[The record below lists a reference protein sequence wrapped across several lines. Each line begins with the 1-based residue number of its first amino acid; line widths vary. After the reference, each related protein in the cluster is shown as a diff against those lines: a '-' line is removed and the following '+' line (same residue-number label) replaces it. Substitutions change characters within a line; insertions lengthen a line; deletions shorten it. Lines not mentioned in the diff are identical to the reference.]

1 MDVVKRKKLGVARE
15 ILIWRVNIVGCC
27 EINEVFAL
35 PIAYLIHE
43 MYRLNMA
50 VNFFGFLNLNIT

>member
-1 MDVVKRKKLGVARE
+1 MDVVKRKKLGAARE
-15 ILIWRVNIVGCC
+15 ILIWRVNIVDCC

-35 PIAYLIHE
+35 SIAYLIHE

-50 VNFFGFLNLNIT
+50 VNFFGFC